1 MANFY
6 LDDAPFISR
15 MARLLGPDIAWAEP
29 RLIRMGALAAG
40 ELNDLASEA
49 DRFTPR
55 LERYDRHGERL
66 DEVIFHPSYQRM
78 REIAYG
84 EGLVSLAYDDQA
96 RPGGGRAPRTLTMG
110 MSYLFAQSEAGLLCP
125 VCMTDGAARVI
136 ERFADP
142 EIVSRYLPGLTSQ
155 DPDQLLEG
163 AMWLTEKQ
171 GGSDVGANSTVAR
184 QADGHWRLRG
194 EKWFTSNAGC
204 GVMLVLAR
212 PEGAPDGTAGLS
224 LFVVPLT
231 LPGGKRNAIRFERLK
246 DKLGT
251 RSMATAESVLDDAE
265 AWLIASPPR
274 GFKAMAEMI
283 NLSRLYNAT
292 GSCAAMRRG
301 LHEALSWSRQ
311 RKSFGRLLSD
321 HPLMREVLVDMA
333 VECEAST
340 ALTFEA
346 ISLVDRLDAGDDVN
360 EDAKDL
366 LHTFTP
372 LTKLYTAKQAV
383 AMASEAIE
391 CLGGNGYVETFVTPR
406 LLRDAQVL
414 PIWEGTTNV
423 LSLDLL
429 TRAFGKHGGH
439 RLLRRWGES
448 RLADAV
454 NGELSDAAQLTLDA
468 LKGIEQVADA
478 ALAAA
483 GGPNLSI
490 ARRLAF
496 RCARTV
502 QAVLLL
508 SEASDDLGAGDSRPS
523 LVARRHVARRLRPL
537 PASGIADLPILDR
550 DVFET
555 MMGQAPLR
563 TAEAAT

>member
-6 LDDAPFISR
+6 LSDAPFARR
-15 MARLLGPDIAWAEP
+15 MARLLGPDLSWAEP
-29 RLIRMGALAAG
+29 HLVRMGALAAG
-40 ELNDLASEA
+40 ELNDLAIQA
-49 DRFTPR
+49 DRFPPQ

-125 VCMTDGAARVI
+125 VCMTDGTARVI
-136 ERFADP
+136 EQFADP
-142 EIVSRYLPGLTSQ
+142 ETVSRYLPGLTSR
-155 DPDQLLEG
+155 DPDSLLEG

-184 QADGHWRLRG
+184 EKAGRWLLRG
-194 EKWFTSNAGC
+194 EKWFTSNAG
-204 GVMLVLAR
+204 GAVMLVLAR

-224 LFVVPLT
+224 LFLTPLT
-231 LPGGKRNAIRFERLK
+231 LPDGKRNAIRFERLK

-292 GSCAAMRRG
+292 ASCAAMRRG
-301 LHEALSWSRQ
+301 LHEALSWSRE
-311 RKSFGRLLSD
+311 RKTFGRLLSD
-321 HPLMREVLVDMA
+321 HSLMREVLVDMA

-360 EDAKDL
+360 EDTQGL

-383 AMASEAIE
+383 ALASEAIE

-448 RLADAV
+448 RLADAGS
-454 NGELSDAAQLTLDA
+454 GELSEAVEATLAALE
-468 LKGIEQVADA
+468 GIEQATDA
-478 ALAAA
+478 ALTATD
-483 GGPNLSI
+483 GPNLSI

-502 QAVLLL
+502 QAVVLL
-508 SEASDDLGAGDSRPS
+508 SEASDDLGTGDCRLS
-523 LVARRHVARRLRPL
+523 LVARRHVARRLQPL
-537 PASGIADLPILDR
+537 PPSGIADLPMLDR

-555 MMGQAPLR
+555 MVGQAPS
-563 TAEAAT
+563 

>member
-6 LDDAPFISR
+6 LSDAPFARR
-15 MARLLGPDIAWAEP
+15 MARLLGPDLSWAEP
-29 RLIRMGALAAG
+29 HLVRMGAHAAG
-40 ELNDLASEA
+40 ELNNLACEA

-55 LERYDRHGERL
+55 LERYDAHGERI
-66 DEVIFHPSYQRM
+66 DDVSFHPSYQRM

-96 RPGGGRAPRTLTMG
+96 RPGGGRAPHTLTMG

-136 ERFADP
+136 ERFAEP
-142 EIVSRYLPGLTSQ
+142 EIVSRYLPGLTSS
-155 DPDQLLEG
+155 DSESLLEG

-184 QADGHWRLRG
+184 EKDGRWLLRG
-194 EKWFTSNAGC
+194 EKWFTSNAGG

-224 LFVVPLT
+224 LFLAPLT
-231 LPGGKRNAIRFERLK
+231 LPDGRRNAIRFERLK

-292 GSCAAMRRG
+292 ASCAAMRRG
-301 LHEALSWSRQ
+301 LHEALSWSRE

-346 ISLVDRLDAGDDVN
+346 ISQIDRLDAGDDVN
-360 EDAKDL
+360 EDAQNL

-372 LTKLYTAKQAV
+372 ITKLYTAKQAV
-383 AMASEAIE
+383 AVASEAIE

-414 PIWEGTTNV
+414 PIWEGTTNI

-429 TRAFGKHGGH
+429 TRAFGKHEGH
-439 RLLRRWGES
+439 RLLRRWGEG
-448 RLADAV
+448 RLANAGK
-454 NGELSDAAQLTLDA
+454 GELSDVVEATLTA
-468 LKGIEQVADA
+468 LTGIEQAADT
-478 ALAAA
+478 ALGAP
-483 GGPNLSI
+483 GGPDLSV

-508 SEASDDLGAGDSRPS
+508 SEANDDLGTGDNRLS
-523 LVARRHVARRLRPL
+523 LVAQRHVRRRLL
-537 PASGIADLPILDR
+537 PVSSTGMSDLPRLDH
-550 DVFET
+550 DAFEAIV
-555 MMGQAPLR
+555 GQAP
-563 TAEAAT
+563 A

>member
-1 MANFY
+1 
-6 LDDAPFISR
+6 
-15 MARLLGPDIAWAEP
+15 
-29 RLIRMGALAAG
+29 
-40 ELNDLASEA
+40 
-49 DRFTPR
+49 
-55 LERYDRHGERL
+55 
-66 DEVIFHPSYQRM
+66 
-78 REIAYG
+78 
-84 EGLVSLAYDDQA
+84 
-96 RPGGGRAPRTLTMG
+96 
-110 MSYLFAQSEAGLLCP
+110 
-125 VCMTDGAARVI
+125 
-136 ERFADP
+136 
-142 EIVSRYLPGLTSQ
+142 
-155 DPDQLLEG
+155 
-163 AMWLTEKQ
+163 MWLTEKQ

-184 QADGHWRLRG
+184 EKDGRWLLRG
-194 EKWFTSNAGC
+194 EKWFTSNAGG

-212 PEGAPDGTAGLS
+212 PEGAPEGTAGLS
-224 LFVVPLT
+224 LFLMPLH
-231 LPGGKRNAIRFERLK
+231 LPDGRRNAIRFERLK

-274 GFKAMAEMI
+274 GFKAMAEML

-292 GSCAAMRRG
+292 ASCAAMRRG
-301 LHEALSWSRQ
+301 LHEALSWSRE
-311 RKSFGRLLSD
+311 RKSFGQLLSD

-346 ISLVDRLDAGDDVN
+346 IRLIDRLDAGGDVN
-360 EDAKDL
+360 EDTQNL

-372 LTKLYTAKQAV
+372 ITKLYTAKQAV

-414 PIWEGTTNV
+414 PIWEGTTNI

-429 TRAFGKHGGH
+429 TRAFGKHEGH
-439 RLLRRWGES
+439 RMLRRWGES
-448 RLADAV
+448 RLANAGKGELGDAV
-454 NGELSDAAQLTLDA
+454 EATLTA
-468 LKGIEQVADA
+468 LQGIEQAADT
-478 ALAAA
+478 ALRAP
-483 GGPNLSI
+483 GGPDLSV

-496 RCARTV
+496 RCAQTM

-508 SEASDDLGAGDSRPS
+508 SEANEDMGTGDNRLS

-537 PASGIADLPILDR
+537 PTSGIADLPMLDR

-555 MMGQAPLR
+555 MVGQAPS
-563 TAEAAT
+563 